1 MRDFSD
7 EMRLWRKKRHLSQ
20 LDLALAA
27 DVSARHVS
35 FLESRRAK
43 PSKAMVLK
51 LAEALA
57 VPRVER
63 NALLTSAGFAPHYP
77 DLPPDDDSLAPLR
90 AAMERTI
97 ARHDPFPAVI
107 MDRLWRLVA
116 LNRTAT
122 TLFAPLSLG
131 PGDSLLD
138 ALPKAS
144 AFIENWAEVG
154 WHTMLRLRTESA
166 RAGGLSALDRAAEA
180 LSRDPTIAGWTPP
193 GRLPAVLPTI
203 YRAGDLRLSLFS
215 TYAQFGTAEEVT
227 LAEMK
232 IEMMFP
238 ADAESEAV
246 LCRFGAGWPGT

>member
-51 LAEALA
+51 LAEALG
-57 VPRVER
+57 VPRAER
-63 NALLTSAGFAPHYP
+63 NTLLTAAGFAPHYP
-77 DLPPDDDSLAPLR
+77 DLPPDHASLAPLR

-107 MDRLWRLVA
+107 MDRLWRLIA
-116 LNRTAT
+116 LNRTASV
-122 TLFAPLSLG
+122 LFAPLGLG
-131 PGDSLLD
+131 PGGSLLD
-138 ALPKAS
+138 ALPQAA

-154 WHTMLRLRTESA
+154 WHTMQRLCAESA

-180 LSRDPTIAGWTPP
+180 LSRDPVVAGWTPP
-193 GRLPAVLPTI
+193 VRMPAVLPTI
-203 YRAGDLRLSLFS
+203 YRAGGLRLSLFS

-227 LAEMK
+227 LADMK

-238 ADAESEAV
+238 ADAETEAV
-246 LCRFGAGWPGT
+246 LTALDAG